1 MFAAVITKTNIFL
14 FIYILCLGLNTSFAQ
29 TTITGKISD
38 DKGNAFLGANVYLKG
53 GYDGASTTND
63 GSFSFKTD
71 DKGDGI
77 LVVSM
82 IGFETQE
89 KKINVEGEHIIVNLV
104 LREKSTELNTV
115 TISAGGFEASDEKK
129 IVMLRPLDIVTTA
142 GAAGDIYGAL
152 QTLPGT
158 QQIGET
164 EGLFVRGG
172 DAREAKTFIDGVL
185 VDNPYFTNVPGVP
198 QRGRFSPFLFKGT
211 YFSTGGYS
219 AQYGQAMSSALI
231 LESQDMPA
239 NTTSNIGIMSV
250 GAGVGHVHRFK
261 NTSVG
266 VNANY
271 FNLMPY
277 FLLAEQYRNWQM
289 APQGGDAS
297 ITIRQKTSKTG
308 LLKFF
313 VNAAANKLS
322 LNYNDINNP
331 DPESSF
337 PFTLHNQNVFTTAS
351 YRDLIAN
358 KYSLNMSSSYSTN
371 HDVIKVDVNDIDNHN
386 ELFQNKI
393 VLSTAIN
400 DLSVVRVG
408 GEFQHAWI
416 KDQYNRYI
424 NNFSDDYAAAFVEG
438 DIYIT
443 RKLMSRAGV
452 RWEHSTSLNKMNLAP
467 RLSLAY
473 KTGTYSQFS
482 FAYGQFYQSPNYR
495 YVEVNQDLKFEQ
507 ADHYILNFQHVDDK
521 RTFRVE
527 AYYKMYD
534 HLTKTVPALNND
546 GDGYAKGIDVFWR
559 DKKTLKY
566 TDYWISYS
574 YLDTKRN
581 YLDYRASVMPSF
593 AAKHTLSVV
602 YKRWFPKQRI
612 SAGFTYAFATGRP
625 YNDPNKTTYMS
636 EQTKFFQNLSINT
649 SKLMMI
655 GKHFTVLVFSI
666 DNLLGVN
673 NVFAYRYSN
682 DGSRRQAVGPAAKR
696 FYFIGMFISI
706 GEDKTE

>member
-1 MFAAVITKTNIFL
+1 MKPINIPLLIF
-14 FIYILCLGLNTSFAQ
+14 LCLGINKGHAQ
-29 TTITGKISD
+29 VTISGSVSD
-38 DKGNAFLGANVYLKG
+38 EKGNAFMGANVYLKG
-53 GYDGASTTND
+53 GYDGTSTLND
-63 GSFSFKTD
+63 GSFSFTTD
-71 DKGDGI
+71 EKGEAT
-77 LVVSM
+77 LVASM
-82 IGFETQE
+82 LGFETQE
-89 KKINVEGEHIIVNLV
+89 KKINIEGDKVVVNVV

-115 TISAGGFEASDEKK
+115 TISAGAFEASDEKK

-185 VDNPYFTNVPGVP
+185 VDNPYFTSVPAVP

-211 YFSTGGYS
+211 FFSTGGYS

-231 LESQDMPA
+231 LESQDMPGA
-239 NTTSNIGIMSV
+239 TTSNIGVMSV
-250 GAGVGHVHRFK
+250 GAGMGHVHRFK

-271 FNLMPY
+271 FNLTPY
-277 FLLAEQYRNWQM
+277 FLLAEQNRDWQL

-297 ITIRQKTSKTG
+297 VTIRHKTTKTG
-308 LLKFF
+308 MLKFF
-313 VNAAANKLS
+313 VNGAANKLS

-331 DPESSF
+331 DPESTF
-337 PFTLHNQNVFTTAS
+337 PFTLHNKNLFTTAS
-351 YRDLIAN
+351 YKDLIAN
-358 KYSLNMSSSYSTN
+358 KFTLNLSSSFSTN
-371 HDVIKVDVNDIDNHN
+371 HDDIMVDNDKVDKNN
-386 ELFQNKI
+386 ELYQNKI
-393 VLSTAIN
+393 VLSTAIK
-400 DLSVVRVG
+400 DLSLIRAG
-408 GEFQHAWI
+408 GEFQHARI
-416 KDQYNRYI
+416 KDQFNIFKRRYE
-424 NNFSDDYAAAFVEG
+424 DDFASAFVEG

-452 RWEHSTSLNKMNLAP
+452 RWERSSSIDNMNVAP
-467 RLSLAY
+467 RLSFAY
-473 KTGTYSQFS
+473 KTGSYTQVSL
-482 FAYGQFYQSPNYR
+482 AYGQFYQQPDYQ
-495 YVEVNQDLKFEQ
+495 YVQANRDLTFEH
-507 ADHYILNFQHVDDK
+507 ADHYIFNFQHVDDR

-527 AYYKMYD
+527 AYYKLYD
-534 HLTKTVPALNND
+534 QLTKTEPSVNND
-546 GDGYAKGIDVFWR
+546 GDGYARGIDVFWR

-566 TDYWISYS
+566 TDYWVSYS

-581 YLDYRASVMPSF
+581 YLDYPASVMPPF
-593 AAKHTLSVV
+593 AASHTLSVV

-625 YNDPNKTTYMS
+625 YNDPNKPAFMS
-636 EQTKFFQNLSINT
+636 EQTKTFNSLSINS

-666 DNLLGVN
+666 DNILGIN
-673 NVFAYRYSN
+673 NVFTYRYSN
-682 DGSRRQAVGPAAKR
+682 DGSRREAVGPAAKR